1 MLAEAMCKL
10 EGFRYDP
17 DSASFW
23 LHGRSTE
30 TDFLYVTD
38 QTLNPDQL
46 QFLSD
51 EVGKNRTLLICCR
64 AWRGNPSDYPNLTL
78 KKIPQ
83 AVLTKCEWGRDDYS
97 LNVAELT
104 PEVDTPRAGAE
115 PGGKKRSKKPP
126 SVQELSLFPSTGRGG
141 DQ

>member
-1 MLAEAMCKL
+1 VSKAYNGPMLAEAMCKL

-17 DSASFW
+17 DPATFW

-64 AWRGNPSDYPNLTL
+64 AWRGNPSETPNLTL
-78 KKIPQ
+78 REDP
-83 AVLTKCEWGRDDYS
+83 AGR
-97 LNVAELT
+97 
-104 PEVDTPRAGAE
+104 PREV
-115 PGGKKRSKKPP
+115 
-126 SVQELSLFPSTGRGG
+126 
-141 DQ
+141 